1 MEKGYNEIKMMFDAL
16 DNIDKRKIQEA
27 MDKDDQSTDGIS
39 YTQNDE
45 IMTNSLETCK
55 TQFGADFTKH
65 NDPSPMI
72 YYPSDGDVVLS
83 GAVPGLN
90 NAKFQFRYKDPSGDG
105 CYIWADGLQLTDSNL
120 RIVEKIRDAFLNWKQ
135 SLVDDGD
142 LLDKLNKEA
151 NKD

>member
-27 MDKDDQSTDGIS
+27 IDKDNQSTDGIS

-83 GAVPGLN
+83 GTVPGLN
-90 NAKFQFRYKDPSGDG
+90 NAKFQFRYKDSSFG
-105 CYIWADGLQLTDSNL
+105 CYLWTDSLVLNDDNL
-120 RIVEKIRDAFLNWKQ
+120 KKLSRINGVYKNWVQELQTSADIKPI
-135 SLVDDGD
+135 GY
-142 LLDKLNKEA
+142 KC
-151 NKD
+151 